1 MRLQVFLSHSGVC
14 SRRRALELI
23 QSGQVT
29 VNGSVIREPSH
40 PVDPRKDTVVFAKRR
55 ISLKE
60 KIYIL
65 LNKPKGVTTTKKDR
79 FAERTV
85 MDILPAGYKHLFPVG
100 RLDKDTEG
108 LLIMTNDGDFSYK
121 LTHPSFAINKVY
133 VAKLDRGLA
142 DDHRIRLE
150 SGVKLEDGLTAP
162 CRITNLTEK
171 EVKITIHEG
180 RKRQIRR
187 MFALFKYRVSGLK
200 RVSVGSLDLGDLS
213 AGRWREISD
222 KELRELNLLIS
233 K

>member
-1 MRLQVFLSHSGVC
+1 M
-14 SRRRALELI
+14 
-23 QSGQVT
+23 
-29 VNGSVIREPSH
+29 VNGSVVREPSH
-40 PVDPRKDTVVFAKRR
+40 PVDPCKDTVVFEKRR
-55 ISLKE
+55 MSLKE

-79 FAERTV
+79 FAQRTV

-133 VAKLDRGLA
+133 VAKLDRDLSP
-142 DDHRIRLE
+142 DHRIRLE
-150 SGVKLEDGLTAP
+150 AGVSLDDELTAP
-162 CRITNLTEK
+162 CQIVNLGEK

-187 MFALFKYRVSGLK
+187 MFALFRYKVAGLK
-200 RVSVGSLDLGDLS
+200 RVSVGSLNLGDLPV
-213 AGRWREISD
+213 GRWREISD
-222 KELRELNLLIS
+222 KELAELDLPIS